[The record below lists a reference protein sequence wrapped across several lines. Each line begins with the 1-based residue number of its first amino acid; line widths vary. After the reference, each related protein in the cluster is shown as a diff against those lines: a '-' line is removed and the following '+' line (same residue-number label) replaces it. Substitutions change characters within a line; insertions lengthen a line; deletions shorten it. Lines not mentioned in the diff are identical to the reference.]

1 MSKSGNPVS
10 SNLLK
15 NVSNF
20 IESCT
25 YQKSSFVFNP
35 KLLKKYGPNSRQTF
49 IKVPKSKRAHLR
61 EDILV
66 PEEKEVI
73 CDKILALELIND
85 LKNSGDIIRNIVTI
99 FESKVESDEAIDNEN
114 FYLAKFGI
122 NSLISRLLP

>member
-1 MSKSGNPVS
+1 MSRSGDPVS

-15 NVSNF
+15 KISNL
-20 IESCT
+20 IESST
-25 YQKSSFVFNP
+25 YQNNSFVFNS
-35 KLLKKYGPNSRQTF
+35 KLLKRYGPNSRQTF
-49 IKVPKSKRAHLR
+49 IKVPKAKKAHLR

-99 FESKVESDEAIDNEN
+99 FESKLEI
-114 FYLAKFGI
+114 
-122 NSLISRLLP
+122 SLE